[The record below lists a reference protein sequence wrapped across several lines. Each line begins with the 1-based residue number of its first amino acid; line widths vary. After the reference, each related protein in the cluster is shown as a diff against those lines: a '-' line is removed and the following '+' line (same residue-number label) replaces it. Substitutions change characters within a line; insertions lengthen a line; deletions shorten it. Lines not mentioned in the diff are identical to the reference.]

1 MAPEIL
7 SYQKY
12 DAKADLWSVGSIL
25 YELLVGRTPFTG
37 MNPMQLLRNI
47 ERQDAKIPSKVAN
60 ALSPECVSM
69 LRALLRRNPAERAT
83 FEEFFSHP
91 FLTGE
96 KLPNPPPAR
105 TSTSTSTAGR
115 PMSDRDR
122 ATGRPIVGGDGDAMD
137 RRRETATAERDGG
150 GSRSDHSQ
158 SQSQSHSGGSRS
170 GSDGSRDSSQM
181 PFPFEDD
188 ARRGGGGVKPIR
200 VPDRGG
206 GGGGGP
212 RARAAASSNDPTRA
226 HTPPSSVEKARR
238 GVGAVAAFARDA
250 ASAAATAAT
259 STTHWLSS
267 SPLARRASGG
277 GGGGFSLSPSP
288 SRGGWGGSGSRSW
301 SRKPPLSA
309 SPSPTSRPRR
319 FAGFNVHANANAAA
333 VSTETD
339 AEGFV
344 IVSGESG
351 AFYTLVPIRPRR
363 RGERRSLRTLPGA
376 SLRPGSLAFNPR
388 PRRLSTPQLTPFNST
403 PTFARIE
410 RPSPSSTR
418 AHADRS
424 PRASSSTT
432 SFTPPKFAG
441 VLARRLSDAGGK
453 LVSGTRDTLL
463 SFGTSPRRRRG
474 VGAEVRSIH
483 WFPYDRVGVVNA
495 DP

>member
-1 MAPEIL
+1 
-7 SYQKY
+7 
-12 DAKADLWSVGSIL
+12 
-25 YELLVGRTPFTG
+25 
-37 MNPMQLLRNI
+37 MQLLRNI

-137 RRRETATAERDGG
+137 CRRETATAERDGG
-150 GSRSDHSQ
+150 GSPSDHSQ

-170 GSDGSRDSSQM
+170 GSDGSRDSSHM

-188 ARRGGGGVKPIR
+188 ARRGGGGGKPIR

-388 PRRLSTPQLTPFNST
+388 PRRLSTP
-403 PTFARIE
+403 
-410 RPSPSSTR
+410 
-418 AHADRS
+418 
-424 PRASSSTT
+424 
-432 SFTPPKFAG
+432 
-441 VLARRLSDAGGK
+441 SDAFQLNPDVAAARSLRRSLGISSAVAHGRREDAAALGRVVRRPLQALRGGEDAETPAARGHRPTRRG
-453 LVSGTRDTLL
+453 LDRGADAGEVSDGRVPKRVARDAR
-463 SFGTSPRRRRG
+463 GRAGGDERRRRG
-474 VGAEVRSIH
+474 LHRAIRLSRI
-483 WFPYDRVGVVNA
+483 DT
-495 DP
+495 